1 MISELVA
8 LSVKEG
14 SADPIDLRL
23 ELDDTHVMG
32 IVLDTVAQAV
42 SREAN
47 EGSLAL
53 RIIDGLVDEWRA
65 DPERGGVWFRMSVT
79 RLNAA

>member
-23 ELDDTHVMG
+23 ELGDTHVKG
-32 IVLDTVAQAV
+32 IVLDTVAQAFLQN
-42 SREAN
+42 AN

-65 DPERGGVWFRMSVT
+65 DPGRGGVWFRMSVT
-79 RLNAA
+79 RLDAA